1 MGRGEHPRVQRYHG
15 VMRATP
21 ERIPASFPAPS
32 TEALALLAAAVDEAT
47 AGVAVVD
54 GRGSVRRI
62 VYANESF
69 CAQAQ
74 CGQHRPADFALSE
87 AVGFG
92 PALEEAAEDCG
103 DASPQHRRIAYRQGG
118 ALSAADVTITRHSLA
133 GESPFYVI
141 VVRDVPEVADATAG
155 ADAAESDEPS
165 ARLLR
170 AAHGSGA
177 GHWDWD
183 LLTGRVWYERR
194 FKELLGYDA
203 SDFADTFAA
212 FQALV
217 HDDER
222 PLMLQA
228 LRLHIESR
236 QPFDL
241 NVRMRTAAGPYR
253 WFRVCGAATRDP
265 AGRPIQL
272 SGRLDDITE
281 LRRAEAVRRRAE
293 ESLRRTLDG
302 LPFAVGVLNSHGELV
317 EINRAWREFAGDRAL
332 IGLRYGFGEN
342 YSRLCREAVDRC
354 GAGPQ
359 AAIGVEA
366 VIAGREAEV
375 RLDYRV
381 NNDDGE
387 RALQMAIHPL
397 DVDGRRGAIVTH
409 KDITELEQAH
419 DAVRLTKEFYE
430 LILDSLPLNIA
441 YVNRRREFVYANR
454 GYEEWFRLP
463 LAALQGRRL
472 EEMTTPDNYRQ
483 MAPRIETALSGRTV
497 EYTARGLRGEDE
509 RDLAVTYLPHRVD
522 DVIEGFFAV
531 VRDVTAQRRLESEL
545 RHAQKLEA
553 VGQLTGGIAHDFNN
567 LLSVVIGNLQLLE
580 RPLKSEPRLG
590 AHITTALRAALRGA
604 DLTRRLLA
612 FARQQVLE
620 PRVLSPSRLV
630 GGTKDLLKRTLG
642 ATIELK
648 SELAPDTWPIF
659 ADPGQL
665 ESSVLNLAINAR
677 DAMPGGGCLTLA
689 TRNVSFG
696 DDDPHRHP
704 SLAPGDFVE
713 VSVRDT
719 GGGMTPEIL
728 KRAFEPFFTTK
739 ETGKGTGL
747 GLSMVYG
754 FVEQSGGVATIDS
767 EPGRGTTVRLLFPR
781 SLLPGAVAIDGDGDD
796 RELPN
801 GHETVLVV
809 DADADVRA
817 TAASALRMLGYRV
830 LEAGNGTQALAT
842 LAEDADIALML
853 ADLILPGGMLG
864 LELAS
869 RAQTAR
875 PSLKVLHT
883 SALSQPGLRD
893 LSAPSGSNLLHKP
906 YAIGELARRVRAVL
920 DMENAH
926 VD

>member
-1 MGRGEHPRVQRYHG
+1 
-15 VMRATP
+15 MRAIP
-21 ERIPASFPAPS
+21 ERISASLAPPPA
-32 TEALALLAAAVDEAT
+32 EAVALLAAAVEDAL
-47 AGVAVVD
+47 AGVAIVD
-54 GRGSVRRI
+54 GRDGALSVA
-62 VYANESF
+62 YANDSF

-74 CGQHRPADFALSE
+74 CTETPAADFLLAD

-92 PALEEAAEDCG
+92 PALAEAAADCG
-103 DASPQHRRIAYRQGG
+103 ATPLSHRIAYRLGG
-118 ALSAADVTITRHSLA
+118 ALLAADVKITRHELG
-133 GESPFYVI
+133 GEGPYYVL
-141 VVRDVPEVADATAG
+141 VVRDAPDAPDAPASEQAD
-155 ADAAESDEPS
+155 DRE
-165 ARLLR
+165 ARMLR
-170 AAHGSGA
+170 AARGSGA

-194 FKELLGYDA
+194 FKDILGYEGGEL
-203 SDFADTFAA
+203 ADTFVA

-236 QPFDL
+236 QPFEL
-241 NVRMRTAAGPYR
+241 NVRVRTAGGTFH

-265 AGRPIQL
+265 AGRPLHL
-272 SGRLDDITE
+272 SGRLEDITE
-281 LRRAEAVRRRAE
+281 QRRAESVRRRAE

-302 LPFAVGVLNSHGELV
+302 LPFAVGVLNSAGELI
-317 EINRAWREFAGDRAL
+317 EINRVWREFAGDRAL

-342 YSRLCREAVDRC
+342 YSRLCREAIDRC
-354 GAGPQ
+354 AAGP
-359 AAIGVEA
+359 AAARAVENI
-366 VIAGREAEV
+366 IAGRDPEV
-375 RLDYRV
+375 CLDYRV
-381 NNDDGE
+381 DGDE
-387 RALQMAIHPL
+387 GQRAMQMTIRPL
-397 DVDGRRGAIVTH
+397 DVEGRRGAIVTH
-409 KDITELEQAH
+409 KDISELEQAH
-419 DAVRLTKEFYE
+419 DAVRATKEFYE

-472 EEMTTPDNYRQ
+472 EEMTTTDNYRQ
-483 MAPRIETALSGRTV
+483 MAPRIESALSGSTV
-497 EYTARGLRGEDE
+497 EYAARGTRGEDE
-509 RDLAVTYLPHRVD
+509 RDLAVTYLPHRVGD
-522 DVIEGFFAV
+522 TVEGFFAV

-580 RPLKSEPRLG
+580 RPLKTETRLA

-630 GGTKDLLKRTLG
+630 GGTKDLLMRTLG

-648 SELAPDTWPIF
+648 SDLAGDTWLVF

-689 TRNVSFG
+689 TRNVSFL
-696 DDDPHRHP
+696 DKSAVRHP
-704 SLAPGDFVE
+704 SLAPGDYVE

-719 GGGMTPEIL
+719 GAGMTPEVQ

-754 FVEQSGGVATIDS
+754 FAEQSGGVATIES
-767 EPGRGTTVRLLFPR
+767 EPGGGTVVRLFFPR
-781 SLLPGAVAIDGDGDD
+781 SLLPGSVAIDGESDD
-796 RELPN
+796 RELPSGN
-801 GHETVLVV
+801 ETVLVV
-809 DADADVRA
+809 DGDADVRA

-830 LEAGNGTQALAT
+830 LEAANGALA
-842 LAEDADIALML
+842 LRALGDEADVALML

-864 LELAS
+864 AELAS
-869 RAQTAR
+869 RALGAQPTLR
-875 PSLKVLHT
+875 VLHT

-893 LSAPSGSNLLHKP
+893 LSVPSGGNLLHKP

-920 DMENAH
+920 DMETSHA
-926 VD
+926 D

>member
-1 MGRGEHPRVQRYHG
+1 
-15 VMRATP
+15 MRANP
-21 ERIPASFPAPS
+21 ERIPASLPPPPA
-32 TEALALLAAAVDEAT
+32 EAIALLGAAVGDAAAGIAI
-47 AGVAVVD
+47 VD
-54 GRGSVRRI
+54 GRADELNVI
-62 VYANESF
+62 YANEAF
-69 CAQAQ
+69 LAQAQ
-74 CGQHRPADFALSE
+74 RSAGPAPDFRLAD

-92 PALEEAAEDCG
+92 PALAEATLACAAG
-103 DASPQHRRIAYRQGG
+103 VPQSHRIAYRQGG
-118 ALSAADVTITRHSLA
+118 TLLAADVTITRHELS
-133 GESPFYVI
+133 GEGPYFLL
-141 VVRDVPEVADATAG
+141 VVRDAPELADSPASE
-155 ADAAESDEPS
+155 DSSDDPES
-165 ARLLR
+165 RLLR
-170 AAHGSGA
+170 AARGSGA

-183 LLTGRVWYERR
+183 LLTGRVWYEQR
-194 FKELLGYDA
+194 FKEILGYGANDL
-203 SDFADTFAA
+203 ADTFAA

-222 PLMLQA
+222 PLMLQL

-241 NVRMRTAAGPYR
+241 SVRVRTAAGPYR

-265 AGRPIQL
+265 AGRPVQI
-272 SGRLDDITE
+272 SGRLEDITE
-281 LRRAEAVRRRAE
+281 QRRAESARRRAE

-302 LPFAVGVLNSHGELV
+302 LSFAVGVLNSAGELI

-332 IGLRYGFGEN
+332 IGLRYGFGER
-342 YSRLCREAVDRC
+342 YSHLCHEAVERC
-354 GAGPQ
+354 SAGP
-359 AAIGVEA
+359 AAAVAVEN
-366 VIAGREAEV
+366 VIAGRETEV
-375 RLDYRV
+375 RIDYRV
-381 NNDDGE
+381 EGEDGP
-387 RALQMAIHPL
+387 RALQMGIRPL

-409 KDITELEQAH
+409 KDVSELERAH
-419 DAVRLTKEFYE
+419 DAVRATKEFYE

-472 EEMTTPDNYRQ
+472 EEMTTTENYRQ
-483 MAPRIETALSGRTV
+483 MAPRIESALAGRTV
-497 EYTARGLRGEDE
+497 EYTARGTRGEE
-509 RDLAVTYLPHRVD
+509 QRDLAVSYLPHRVD
-522 DVIEGFFAV
+522 DIVEGFFAV

-580 RPLKSEPRLG
+580 RPLKTEPRLA

-620 PRVLSPSRLV
+620 PRVLSPSRMV

-642 ATIELK
+642 ATIELQ
-648 SELAPDTWPIF
+648 SDLAVDTWLIF

-677 DAMPGGGCLTLA
+677 DAMPAGGCLTLA
-689 TRNVSFG
+689 SRNVSFAE
-696 DDDPHRHP
+696 DDVRRHP
-704 SLAPGDFVE
+704 SLAPGDYVE

-719 GGGMTPEIL
+719 GGGMTPEVL

-754 FVEQSGGVATIDS
+754 FAEQSGGAATIES
-767 EPGRGTTVRLLFPR
+767 EPGRGTVVRLFFPR
-781 SLLPGAVAIDGDGDD
+781 SLLPGSVAIEGESDD

-830 LEAGNGTQALAT
+830 LEAANGTQALKA
-842 LAEDADIALML
+842 LADEAEVALMM

-864 LELAS
+864 AELAS
-869 RAQTAR
+869 RAAAAR
-875 PSLKVLHT
+875 PALRVLHT

-893 LSAPSGSNLLHKP
+893 LAVPSGGNLLHKP

-920 DMENAH
+920 DMETAH

>member
-1 MGRGEHPRVQRYHG
+1 
-15 VMRATP
+15 MRAIP
-21 ERIPASFPAPS
+21 ERVPASLRPPPA
-32 TEALALLAAAVDEAT
+32 EAVALLSAAVGEAGV
-47 AGVAVVD
+47 GVAVVD
-54 GRGSVRRI
+54 GRDGELKVL
-62 VYANESF
+62 YANDSF
-69 CAQAQ
+69 YAQSQWADT
-74 CGQHRPADFALSE
+74 PAAGFLLGD
-87 AVGFG
+87 AVAFG
-92 PALEEAAEDCG
+92 PALVAAARASEA
-103 DASPQHRRIAYRQGG
+103 ASPQRERVAYRQGS
-118 ALSAADVTITRHSLA
+118 AVIAADVTVSRHELG
-133 GESPFYVI
+133 GESPYYLI
-141 VVRDVPEVADATAG
+141 VMRDVPEPHEADRGEDSADADDPAV
-155 ADAAESDEPS
+155 
-165 ARLLR
+165 RLLR
-170 AAHGSGA
+170 AARGSGA

-194 FKELLGYDA
+194 FKELLGYQSGDL
-203 SDFADTFAA
+203 ADTFAA

-241 NVRMRTAAGPYR
+241 PVRARTVAGQFR

-265 AGRPIQL
+265 AGRPVQM
-272 SGRLDDITE
+272 SGRLEDITE
-281 LRRAEAVRRRAE
+281 QRRAESARRRAE

-302 LPFAVGVLNSHGELV
+302 LSFAVGVLNSVGELV

-342 YSRLCREAVDRC
+342 YAHLCREAVDRC
-354 GAGPQ
+354 AAGPA
-359 AAIGVEA
+359 AAIAVEN
-366 VIAGREAEV
+366 VIAGLEPDV
-375 RLDYRV
+375 RLEYRAK
-381 NNDDGE
+381 NDDGQS
-387 RALQMAIHPL
+387 ALQMIIRPL

-409 KDITELEQAH
+409 KDVTELEQAH
-419 DAVRLTKEFYE
+419 DAVRATKEFYE

-472 EEMTTPDNYRQ
+472 EEMTTAENYRQ
-483 MAPRIETALSGRTV
+483 MAPRVETALSGRTV
-497 EYTARGLRGEDE
+497 EYTARGMRAEEE
-509 RDLAVTYLPHRVD
+509 RDLAVSYLPHRVA
-522 DVIEGFFAV
+522 DVVEGFFAV

-580 RPLKSEPRLG
+580 RPLKTEPKLA

-648 SELAPDTWPIF
+648 SDLSPETWPIF

-689 TRNVSFG
+689 SRNVSFR
-696 DDDPHRHP
+696 DDDATRHP
-704 SLAPGDFVE
+704 TVAPGDYVE

-719 GGGMTPEIL
+719 GAGMTPEVL

-754 FVEQSGGVATIDS
+754 FAEQSGGVATIES
-767 EPGRGTTVRLLFPR
+767 AAGRGTVVRLFFPR
-781 SLLPGAVAIDGDGDD
+781 SLLPGSLALEGETVEV
-796 RELPN
+796 ELPN

-809 DADADVRA
+809 DGDADVRA
-817 TAASALRMLGYRV
+817 TAASALRMLGYKV
-830 LEAGNGTQALAT
+830 LEAGNGAQALNT
-842 LAEDADIALML
+842 LTDEVDVGLML

-864 LELAS
+864 AELAD
-869 RAQTAR
+869 RARAAR
-875 PSLKVLHT
+875 RGLRVLHT

-893 LSAPSGSNLLHKP
+893 LAAPSGSNVLHKP

-920 DMENAH
+920 DMENPHA
-926 VD
+926 D